1 MTATISEASRHV
13 TDQSPPEPAVP
24 GRGELGTVTI
34 NDSVVAK
41 IASRAAL
48 DVADAG
54 AAATRVLGRS
64 LGKAGGLGRETSL
77 QELPK
82 ATAHVDG
89 SIALIDLQISVR
101 WGASVPGTAD
111 AVRESVRSRVSQL
124 TGLNV
129 AEVTIAVTDL
139 VTHLAPPPRVR

>member
-1 MTATISEASRHV
+1 MTATISDVGQPQPGESS
-13 TDQSPPEPAVP
+13 QQPAVP
-24 GRGELGTVTI
+24 GRGELGTLTI

-48 DVADAG
+48 DVPDAG
-54 AAATRVLGRS
+54 AAAPRVLGRS
-64 LGKAGGLGRETSL
+64 LGKAGGLGRESSL

-82 ATAHVDG
+82 ANAHVDG
-89 SIALIDLQISVR
+89 SVALLDLQISVR

-111 AVRESVRSRVSQL
+111 AVRESVRSRVNEL

>member
-1 MTATISEASRHV
+1 MTTAISEADR
-13 TDQSPPEPAVP
+13 QGGEKSPPEPAVP
-24 GRGELGTVTI
+24 GRSELGTLTI

-48 DVADAG
+48 DVPDAG
-54 AAATRVLGRS
+54 AAAPRMLGRS
-64 LGKAGGLGRETSL
+64 LGKAGGLGRENSL
-77 QELPK
+77 QGLPK

-89 SIALIDLQISVR
+89 SVALIDLQISVR

-111 AVRESVRSRVSQL
+111 AVRESVRTRVTQL

-129 AEVTIAVTDL
+129 AEVTIAVTGL